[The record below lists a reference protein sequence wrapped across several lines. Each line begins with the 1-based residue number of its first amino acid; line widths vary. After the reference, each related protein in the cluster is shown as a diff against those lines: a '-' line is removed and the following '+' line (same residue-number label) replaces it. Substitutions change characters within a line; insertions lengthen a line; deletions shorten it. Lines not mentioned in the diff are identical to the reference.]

1 MNPGKALI
9 VKLLILL
16 LPLNL
21 LAQEKD
27 RVSVSQETQVL
38 SKCSKSIFKSDIY
51 YDKEKD
57 VVVVHHT
64 YPAEFIKISNRL
76 GELKIYFPSTNSVS
90 VKQSESF
97 STTNDLL
104 YYFVNNLVN
113 DLGLSKEGFILA
125 STNRENGLTITEWQA
140 PSSIKA
146 VSRIKMAFKDFA
158 PIYAEYIG
166 TKGKIVKKI
175 YYGKYTDFQTFRLPM
190 RITEVTF
197 ENKKDST
204 IRLSVFSNVK
214 TKDFSEKNYFDF
226 KVPDDAKITD

>member
-1 MNPGKALI
+1 MNPEKVLI
-9 VKLLILL
+9 FNFLILL

-21 LAQEKD
+21 LSQEKD

-38 SKCSKSIFKSDIY
+38 SKGSKSVFRSDIY
-51 YDKEKD
+51 YDKEKN

-64 YPAEFIKISNRL
+64 YPADFVKISNRL

-125 STNRENGLTITEWQA
+125 STNRDNGMTFTEWQA
-140 PSSIKA
+140 PSSIKF
-146 VSRIKMAFKDFA
+146 VSRIKMVFKDLV
-158 PIYAEYIG
+158 PIYAEYLG

-175 YYGKYTDFQTFRLPM
+175 YYGKYSDFQTFRLPM

-197 ENKKDST
+197 ESKKDST

-214 TKDFSEKNYFDF
+214 TEDFPEKNYFDF
-226 KVPDDAKITD
+226 KVPADAKITD

>member
-1 MNPGKALI
+1 MNPGKILI
-9 VKLLILL
+9 VKLLIIL

-21 LAQEKD
+21 LAQEKE

-38 SKCSKSIFKSDIY
+38 SKGSKSIFRSDIY

-64 YPAEFIKISNRL
+64 YPADFVKISNRF
-76 GELKIYFPSTNSVS
+76 GEMKIYFPSTNSVTI
-90 VKQSESF
+90 KQSDSF

-125 STNRENGLTITEWQA
+125 STSRENDITFTEWQA
-140 PSSIKA
+140 PSSIKV
-146 VSRIKMAFKDFA
+146 VSRIKMAFKDFV
-158 PIYAEYIG
+158 PVYAEYIG

-175 YYGKYTDFQTFRLPM
+175 YYGRYSDFQTFRLPM

-197 ENKKDST
+197 ESKKDST
-204 IRLSVFSNVK
+204 IRLSVFTNVK
-214 TKDFSEKNYFDF
+214 TNDFPAKNYFDF